1 LEYPLPSFS
10 YRAVG
15 RAGEM
20 MRGEIEAPS
29 REAVL
34 AQLHGEGAVPFQV
47 SAQRAGGFSWN
58 MQLFAGRDIGPGAVA
73 EFVARLAT
81 LVGAGVPLESAVAIL
96 ADAAANGRVVR
107 GLLSRLRNGAA
118 LAEAMASEGKSFPPL
133 VVSMV
138 RAGELGG
145 SLALTLTRLGEYL
158 RRSEQARQQIR
169 SALIYPAILLLAASA
184 SVVLVFTAVLPAL
197 RPMVEAGGG
206 VQSVTVR
213 LAFATSDMFAKFW
226 WLLLVLVIVAVVGGH
241 RMLRSPVGRKRLD
254 GVLLRAPFLRVAMI
268 RADFSRFTRTLG
280 TLIGGGVPMP
290 AALEAAQRVV
300 SNTVVA
306 AALERVTRTVREGG
320 GLADPLAESG
330 LFPDMAV
337 QIVRIGETTGQVD
350 TMLLQVAEIM
360 EQDLSRDTAR
370 ALALLVPLIT
380 VGLGVLVAGIV
391 ASVMLA
397 VLSINDLAR

>member
-1 LEYPLPSFS
+1 VPRFS

-20 MRGEIEAPS
+20 MRGEIEAVS

-34 AQLHGEGAVPFQV
+34 AQLHGEGAVPLQV

-58 MQLFAGRDIGPGAVA
+58 MQVFAGRDIGPRAVA
-73 EFVARLAT
+73 EFVTRLAT

-96 ADAAANGRVVR
+96 ASAAANGRVVH
-107 GLLSRLRNGAA
+107 GLLIKLRNGAS
-118 LAEAMASEGKSFPPL
+118 LAEAMASDGKSFSPL

-138 RAGELGG
+138 GAGELGG
-145 SLALTLTRLGEYL
+145 SLPLTLTRLGEYL
-158 RRSEQARQQIR
+158 KRSEEARQAIR
-169 SALIYPAILLLAASA
+169 SALIYPAILLLAATA

-197 RPMVEAGGG
+197 RPMVEAGGP
-206 VQSVTVR
+206 VHSIPVR
-213 LAFATSDMFAKFW
+213 LAFAASDFFAEFW
-226 WLLLVLVIVAVVGGH
+226 WLLGLLAAVGLVGAG
-241 RMLRSPVGRKRLD
+241 RMHRSPAGRKRLD
-254 GVLLRAPFLRVAMI
+254 GLLLRVPFMRMAVI
-268 RADFSRFTRTLG
+268 RADFSRFARTLG

-290 AALEAAQRVV
+290 TALEAAQRVV
-300 SNTVVA
+300 SNTVLA
-306 AALERVTRTVREGG
+306 AALQTVTQTVREGG
-320 GLADPLAESG
+320 GLADPLAESR

-350 TMLLQVAEIM
+350 AMLLQVAEIM
-360 EQDLSRDTAR
+360 DQDFARDTGR

-380 VGLGVLVAGIV
+380 VGLGLLVAGIV

-397 VLSINDLAR
+397 VLSIDDLAR